1 MQDPIQGK
9 QGRLE
14 IVLPQQAPGKG
25 KAAKTKPVF
34 PTGPSVFYSF
44 PASCPE
50 SKLQIILKQLA
61 I

>member
-50 SKLQIILKQLA
+50 SKL
-61 I
+61 